1 MQLRIN
7 GEIEKMTEETL
18 SIERLLELREVESPE
33 MVSVQLN
40 GSIVDRV
47 NYGETT
53 ISNND
58 EVEFLFFMGG
68 GSIL

>member
-1 MQLRIN
+1 MQLKIN
-7 GEIEKMTEETL
+7 GETEKMTEKNL

-47 NYGETT
+47 NYGETA
-53 ISNND
+53 ISDND
-58 EVEFLFFMGG
+58 EIELLFFMGG
-68 GSIL
+68 GST

>member
-1 MQLRIN
+1 MLLKIN
-7 GEIEKMTEETL
+7 GEVENMAEANL

-47 NYGETT
+47 NYGKTAV
-53 ISNND
+53 SDND

-68 GSIL
+68 GSI

>member
-1 MQLRIN
+1 MQLKIN
-7 GEIEKMTEETL
+7 GEIEKMAEENL

-47 NYGETT
+47 NYGE
-53 ISNND
+53 IAVSDND

-68 GSIL
+68 GSI

>member
-1 MQLRIN
+1 MQLKIN
-7 GEIEKMTEETL
+7 GEVEKMVEENL

-40 GSIVDRV
+40 GAIVDRV
-47 NYGETT
+47 NYGETAV
-53 ISNND
+53 SNND

-68 GSIL
+68 GSI

>member
-7 GEIEKMTEETL
+7 GEIEKMAEENL

-40 GSIVDRV
+40 GSIVDHI
-47 NYGETT
+47 NYGETVL
-53 ISNND
+53 SDND

-68 GSIL
+68 GSI